1 MKFFIFVIFYIFFL
15 TIKVSIEESKKC
27 SNKISNC
34 LSDYDNKNKY
44 KENLMIIYLNNK
56 VNDIEYVDFMIREVF
71 YSNGETIQSFRYKE
85 NERVLLIRVLKESKM
100 SSGLLKSI
108 FKEYIDDVYIK

>member
-1 MKFFIFVIFYIFFL
+1 MKISIFVIIL
-15 TIKVSIEESKKC
+15 AIQVSIRELKKC
-27 SNKISNC
+27 SNKINNS

-56 VNDIEYVDFMIREVF
+56 VNDIDYVDFLIREIF

-108 FKEYIDDVYIK
+108 FKEYIDDIYFK